1 MFSNRATD
9 QANIAC
15 MLPEEITM
23 PMFIPIRAKSAI
35 VMFFNVLYLYSY
47 FNFSKGTI
55 DFLRFLGVKFIQA
68 GASASHQDSAFLLAA
83 ARL

>member
-35 VMFFNVLYLYSY
+35 VMFFNVFISL
-47 FNFSKGTI
+47 FIFQ
-55 DFLRFLGVKFIQA
+55 FLKRY
-68 GASASHQDSAFLLAA
+68 D
-83 ARL
+83 